1 VAWAGR
7 GWFVVRV
14 CVCSV
19 LVEGSE
25 EQVEVIYGRFK
36 AELQRL
42 YYRHRPDWEHRDLE
56 FVED

>member
-1 VAWAGR
+1 
-7 GWFVVRV
+7 VVFW

-25 EQVEVIYGRFK
+25 EQVELIYGRFK